1 MIMFVGMQRS
11 DHAIL
16 CQPSWRCSLAA
27 TRAIIRGI
35 DRITLWF
42 GAAAALHAC
51 HSQALA
57 LLQTA
62 QDRETDDKFAP

>member
-11 DHAIL
+11 DWIDPL
-16 CQPSWRCSLAA
+16 QPSWRWHLAA

-42 GAAAALHAC
+42 AAAAALHAC
-51 HSQALA
+51 HSQAFA

-62 QDRETDDKFAP
+62 QDRKTDDKFAP

>member
-11 DHAIL
+11 DRAIL
-16 CQPSWRCSLAA
+16 CQPSWRWHRVA
-27 TRAIIRGI
+27 TPAIIRGI
-35 DRITLWF
+35 GRITLWF
-42 GAAAALHAC
+42 VAAAPLHAC

-62 QDRETDDKFAP
+62 QDRKTHDKFAP